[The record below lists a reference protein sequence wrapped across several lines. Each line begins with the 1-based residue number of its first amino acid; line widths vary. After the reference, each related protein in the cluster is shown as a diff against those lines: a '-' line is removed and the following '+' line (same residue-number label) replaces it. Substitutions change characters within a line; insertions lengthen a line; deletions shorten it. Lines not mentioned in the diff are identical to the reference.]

1 MAEWFY
7 HVTCFAKVSLLLLK
21 SCNIKVINNIQIY
34 DEEVSTH
41 QVRFYHSC
49 LVEMIVESAN
59 LVQMSKQ
66 KIFISMMENNQILIK
81 KYISKHRAKSFI
93 LQETIVTKI
102 HSLKTCARL
111 LFMLSKDFLA
121 SARLHRV
128 QKKFFLPKNAVY
140 YLYRVKSNTIIG
152 QRENHQ
158 YKKHFYT

>member
-1 MAEWFY
+1 MTEWFY
-7 HVTCFAKVSLLLLK
+7 HVTCLANVSLLLLK
-21 SCNIKVINNIQIY
+21 SCNIKVINNIHIY

-49 LVEMIVESAN
+49 LVEIIVESAN

-128 QKKFFLPKNAVY
+128 QKKFLPKNAVY
-140 YLYRVKSNTIIG
+140 YLYRLKSNTIIG